1 MQGAPQENA
10 AATAK
15 SQDPHHWQVA
25 QASRV
30 RAEGHGGL
38 ASGAEKGT
46 RKKRKECGKGK
57 EKLTLGG
64 PYEADSIPGRQLDQ
78 KNRDVVLHPLDPSCG
93 RVRKHCM
100 WTHPLRHF
108 LE

>member
-57 EKLTLGG
+57 EKLNQEMGCCSHSL
-64 PYEADSIPGRQLDQ
+64 PRERFPPR
-78 KNRDVVLHPLDPSCG
+78 VLHPDHG
-93 RVRKHCM
+93 QKHSK
-100 WTHPLRHF
+100 TDVPD
-108 LE
+108 